1 MLSCKSEGSNC
12 ACFASALKALYHA
25 GMDTKWLE
33 DFISLAETHSFSRS
47 AELRHVTQPAFSR
60 RIQSLEAWLG
70 ADLIDRTSYPT
81 CLTPAGKVF
90 YEQALEMLGQ
100 IDRARALMRGKRPA
114 GHTTIDFAVPH
125 TLSLTYIPKWLTLLE
140 QGFGRMH
147 TRLMALN
154 VHDAVMTMVEGGCD
168 LLLCYHHP
176 RQPVQLDAVRYDML
190 VLGTETLR
198 AYSRCDRSGM
208 PELVLPGNAATPL
221 PFLSYTS
228 NAYLGRMV
236 ELILADA
243 VRPLFLEK
251 CYETDMAEGLKM
263 MALEGHGIGFLPD
276 SAVVREVRQKLL
288 ARADNDDPG
297 WQVQMEIRLYRERP
311 SAQRP
316 GKPVVERLW
325 NFLMQREQ
333 AESRATSR
341 KRKGVANRSAGA
353 V

>member
-1 MLSCKSEGSNC
+1 ME
-12 ACFASALKALYHA
+12 
-25 GMDTKWLE
+25 TKWLE
-33 DFISLAETHSFSRS
+33 DFISLAETRSFSRS

-81 CLTPAGKVF
+81 CMTPAGEVF

-100 IDRARALMRGKRPA
+100 IDRARALMRGKRPTA
-114 GHTTIDFAVPH
+114 HTTIDFAVPH
-125 TLSLTYIPKWLTLLE
+125 TLSLTYIPKWLTGL
-140 QGFGRMH
+140 QTSFGTVH

-176 RQPVQLDAVRYDML
+176 RQPVQLDAGRYDML

-198 AYSRCDRSGM
+198 AYSRCDRSGV
-208 PELVLPGNAATPL
+208 PELRLPGSPAAPL

-243 VRPLFLEK
+243 QHPLHLEK
-251 CYETDMAEGLKM
+251 RYETDMAEGLKM
-263 MALEGHGIGFLPD
+263 MALEGHGLVFLPD
-276 SAVVREVRQKLL
+276 SAVTREVKQKLL
-288 ARADNDDPG
+288 ACADGGESG
-297 WQVQMEIRLYRERP
+297 WQVQMEIRLYRER
-311 SAQRP
+311 SSEQRP

-325 NFLMQREQ
+325 NHLQHQEIAQRQ
-333 AESRATSR
+333 RAAKPRHRSL
-341 KRKGVANRSAGA
+341 ANVGKA
-353 V
+353 

>member
-1 MLSCKSEGSNC
+1 ME
-12 ACFASALKALYHA
+12 
-25 GMDTKWLE
+25 TKWLE

-47 AELRHVTQPAFSR
+47 AQLRHVTQPAFSR

-81 CLTPAGKVF
+81 SLTPAGEVF

-100 IDRARALMRGKRPA
+100 VDRARAMMRGKRPA
-114 GHTTIDFAVPH
+114 GHTTVDFAVPH
-125 TLSLTYIPKWLTLLE
+125 TLSLTYIPKWLTALE
-140 QGFGRMH
+140 RGFGPLH

-176 RQPVQLDAVRYDML
+176 RQPVQLDAGRYDML
-190 VLGTETLR
+190 VLGAETLR
-198 AYSRCDRSGM
+198 AYARCDRSGT
-208 PELVLPGNAATPL
+208 PLLRLPGTATEPL

-243 VRPLFLEK
+243 AHPLHLEK
-251 CYETDMAEGLKM
+251 RYETDMAEGLKM
-263 MALEGHGIGFLPD
+263 MALEGHGVVFLPD
-276 SAVVREVRQKLL
+276 SAVTREVKQKLL
-288 ARADNDDPG
+288 AHAGNDDPT
-297 WQVQMEIRLYRERP
+297 WQIRMEIRLYRERP
-311 SAQRP
+311 SEQRP

-325 NFLMQREQ
+325 NYLQQDAAKPERR
-333 AESRATSR
+333 SPR
-341 KRKGVANRSAGA
+341 KS
-353 V
+353 